1 MEDVHEEPLFCQR
14 VAGLDIAR
22 AEVEVT
28 IRVPS
33 DTSSGRRQQE
43 TRTFGTTRR
52 ELLELA
58 DWLRSRGVTKAGMEA
73 TSDYWKPVF
82 FLLESRGFDC
92 DLYNAAQVKALPGRP
107 KTDLLTELIEIP
119 AGHRLVQGRRLG
131 AWACPAPRLAGH
143 RGIAGELATPES
155 GHAASYH
162 LLAFSSLLL
171 VAPARIRPGHR
182 FTALDLLMCAVFRQ
196 GSVSSEKTSWTRSG
210 CARSPSGRC
219 SGPVSCRRRRSASCG
234 T

>member
-28 IRVPS
+28 IRVPG

-43 TRTFGTTRR
+43 PRTFGTTRR

-107 KTDLLTELIEIP
+107 KTDLLTALNQIP
-119 AGHRLVQGRRLG
+119 RRSRPRQGKPRG
-131 AWACPAPRLAGH
+131 TWAVPAPRLAGH

-155 GHAASYH
+155 GHAA
-162 LLAFSSLLL
+162 
-171 VAPARIRPGHR
+171 
-182 FTALDLLMCAVFRQ
+182 
-196 GSVSSEKTSWTRSG
+196 
-210 CARSPSGRC
+210 
-219 SGPVSCRRRRSASCG
+219 
-234 T
+234 